1 MNLFPV
7 KRYILNPLLSILR
20 LKRFVKY
27 PPNYF
32 RFSRCCLP
40 FTWRRIGWQ
49 WWGAAL
55 LGGATAAQAQPA
67 APVAPYVVGTYA
79 QGSFILAHT
88 PSVQHLAVSHPT
100 GVEVNLQR
108 QTTGTAPWH
117 AWYRYPKVGL
127 ALVYYDYHNPR
138 LGQSYAASAYISKP
152 IWRTARQELNFR
164 LGTGIGYFTTSYG
177 RYDNPRNIMLG
188 SRLNANI
195 QTRVEY
201 DVAVSGHLGLLVG
214 IGFNHYSNG
223 ATTKP
228 NRGINL
234 PSVMLGLNYYQQRAF
249 QPQPKAAT
257 AEPDDI
263 GRFFLNVSTSYAF
276 KQLDEVDQWNQRHY
290 SVFSATVAVGRR
302 FNRKSN
308 LLLGLEGFQDQS
320 LRAEQR
326 DTVRAGSHLPDIKK
340 AGVYLGHELLFGRL
354 AFVSHLGV
362 YIYNPYKSNPFYY
375 ERLGLKYHF
384 TKRIFGDVD
393 LKVHRAAADALELR
407 VGVKL

>member
-1 MNLFPV
+1 MLARWLLKADGRLRYWWWVGAWVGFPAV
-7 KRYILNPLLSILR
+7 VS
-20 LKRFVKY
+20 
-27 PPNYF
+27 
-32 RFSRCCLP
+32 
-40 FTWRRIGWQ
+40 
-49 WWGAAL
+49 
-55 LGGATAAQAQPA
+55 AQRA
-67 APVAPYVVGTYA
+67 APIVVGAYA
-79 QGSFILAHT
+79 QGSFIVAHS
-88 PSVQHLAVSHPT
+88 PAIAQLAVSHPT
-100 GVEVNLQR
+100 GFELNLQR

-138 LGQSYAASAYISKP
+138 LGQSYAASAYLSKS

-164 LGTGIGYFTTSYG
+164 LGTGLGYFTTSYG
-177 RYDNPRNIMLG
+177 RYNNPDNNMLG
-188 SRLNANI
+188 SRLNATI
-195 QTRVEY
+195 QTRLEY
-201 DVAVSGHLGLLVG
+201 DVAVTEHLGLLLG
-214 IGFNHYSNG
+214 FGFNHYSNG

-234 PSVMLGLNYYQQRAF
+234 PSIVVGVNYYQQRAF
-249 QPQPKAAT
+249 QTQPEALA
-257 AEPDDI
+257 AEPADI
-263 GRFFLNVSTSYAF
+263 GRFFVNLSTSYAR
-276 KQLDEVDQWNQRHY
+276 KQLNEVDQWNGRHY

-302 FNRKSN
+302 LNRKSN

-320 LRAEQR
+320 LRTEQR
-326 DTVRAGSHLPDIKK
+326 DTAQAGRRLPDIRK

-384 TKRIFGDVD
+384 TERVFGDID
-393 LKVHRAAADALELR
+393 LKVHRAAADALEFR